1 VEVDPMRILTVAL
14 ALLALGSGCA
24 TSYYA
29 QYQKQH
35 PEWIPA
41 FPDTH
46 ANLEQT
52 VASIYAP
59 SVTGNRLTVRRLE
72 ILRIDTDPWQEIE
85 FSELRSGAFTSSS
98 SQGYVVI
105 ADFVCQG
112 RVELQSYRG
121 EKVAY
126 YLLPDNRL
134 QGYDHYQFIEACTV
148 YNDFLPATGD
158 AISLERATLA
168 WVEGRYP
175 KSMLHVT
182 EVFRKGIAYAKVGR
196 VDDAKRMLALGVQ
209 GFDSWGRERPEFE
222 TPGIRIQLDD
232 ERSARTARQQLVM
245 AIERAERE

>member
-1 VEVDPMRILTVAL
+1 MRDLAVAVT
-14 ALLALGSGCA
+14 LLAFLPGCV

-41 FPDTH
+41 FPDTE

-72 ILRIDTDPWQEIE
+72 ILRVDTDPWQEVE
-85 FSELRSGAFTSSS
+85 FSELRSGAFESSS
-98 SQGYVVI
+98 SQSFAVV

-112 RVELQSYRG
+112 RVELQTYVG
-121 EKVAY
+121 EKIAY

-134 QGYDHYQFIEACTV
+134 QAYDHYQFIEGCTV
-148 YNDFLPATGD
+148 YDDFLPATGD
-158 AISLERATLA
+158 LISLERSVLS
-168 WVEGRYP
+168 WIEGRYP
-175 KSMLHVT
+175 KSMVHVT
-182 EVFRKGIAYAKVGR
+182 EIFQKGLAYVAVGR
-196 VDDAKRMLALGVQ
+196 VDDAKRMLALGRQ

-232 ERSARTARQQLVM
+232 ERSARTAERQLVD